1 MSTLNSLKLVASKK
15 HQSVAPIVIR
25 RNKLCAKLHEQ
36 LELCEAKRNGNT
48 YAPKRL
54 KTFTDKHS
62 GERKTIET
70 IKRVKEWFWVGD
82 NGKINLAVKYGA
94 KTLALNKK
102 GANAIELGNADELIA
117 TIKALKSAVVNGELD
132 DAINEVS
139 TATRKLLASD
149 V

>member
-25 RNKLCAKLHEQ
+25 RNKLVAKLHEQ

-117 TIKALKSAVVNGELD
+117 TIKSLKSAVANGELD
-132 DAINEVS
+132 EAINEVS
-139 TATRKLLASD
+139 IATRQAFGK
-149 V
+149 

>member
-1 MSTLNSLKLVASKK
+1 MSTLNNLKLVASKK

-25 RNKLCAKLHEQ
+25 RNKLVAKLHEQ

-70 IKRVKEWFWVGD
+70 IKRVKEWFWVCD

-117 TIKALKSAVVNGELD
+117 TIKSLKLAVVNGELD

-139 TATRKLLASD
+139 TATRQAFGK
-149 V
+149 

>member
-25 RNKLCAKLHEQ
+25 RNKLVAKLHEQ

-117 TIKALKSAVVNGELD
+117 TIKSLKSAVANGELD
-132 DAINEVS
+132 DAIAEVS
-139 TATRKLLASD
+139 TATRQAFGK
-149 V
+149 

>member
-1 MSTLNSLKLVASKK
+1 MSTLNGLKLLVSKK
-15 HQSVAPIVIR
+15 HMHVSPIVIR
-25 RNKLCAKLHEQ
+25 RNKLVAKLHEQ
-36 LELCEAKRNGNT
+36 LELCEAKRSGNT

-117 TIKALKSAVVNGELD
+117 TITSLKLAVANGELD
-132 DAINEVS
+132 DAIAEVS
-139 TATRKLLASD
+139 TATRHAFGK
-149 V
+149 

>member
-1 MSTLNSLKLVASKK
+1 MSTLNGLKLLVSKK
-15 HQSVAPIVIR
+15 HMHVSPIVIR
-25 RNKLCAKLHEQ
+25 RNKLVAKLHEQ
-36 LELCEAKRNGNT
+36 LELCEAKRSGNT

-117 TIKALKSAVVNGELD
+117 TIKSLKSAVANGELD
-132 DAINEVS
+132 DAINEVR
-139 TATRKLLASD
+139 TATRQAFGK
-149 V
+149 

>member
-15 HQSVAPIVIR
+15 HQSVAPIVVR
-25 RNKLCAKLHEQ
+25 RNKLLAKLHEQ
-36 LELCEAKRNGNT
+36 LELCEAKRSGNT

-54 KTFTDKHS
+54 KTYTDKHS

-70 IKRVKEWFWVGD
+70 IKRVREWFWVGD

-102 GANAIELGNADELIA
+102 GANAIELSNAEELIA
-117 TIKALKSAVVNGELD
+117 TLKALKSAVANGELD
-132 DAINEVS
+132 DAIGEIS
-139 TATRKLLASD
+139 IATRESFRK
-149 V
+149 